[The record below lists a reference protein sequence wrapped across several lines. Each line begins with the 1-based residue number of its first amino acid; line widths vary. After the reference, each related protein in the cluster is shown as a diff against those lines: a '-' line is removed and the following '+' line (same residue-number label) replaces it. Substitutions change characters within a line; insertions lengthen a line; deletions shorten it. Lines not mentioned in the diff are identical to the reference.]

1 MRFNYKLKNKV
12 ELLSPAGDFDCVKAA
27 VQNGAD
33 AIYLGFSSFSARSAA
48 HNFTLEE
55 LKTAIDYAHV
65 RNVKVHLALNI
76 LIKNEEFSD
85 ALAIAEKA
93 YEYGV
98 DAIIVQDMGLAMA
111 LINHLPKLP
120 IHASTQMTANNLS
133 GVQTLGHLGFERI
146 VLARELSLHEIE
158 YICRSSDVEI
168 ETFIHGAL
176 CFSYSG
182 QCLMSSM
189 IGGRSANRGK
199 CAQACRL
206 PYELIENDK
215 AIDKGYLLSPRD
227 LCGLQFIPALIDAG
241 VASFKIE
248 GRLKSPEYVAIVT
261 RVYRKYIDL
270 YYSGEKFEIDPKDID
285 DLRQVFNRGNFSSGH
300 LDKDANRDLI
310 FKEKPNNM
318 GIYIGNVANYNYNKG
333 HISLN
338 LNDENV
344 AIGDSIT
351 FENEPTKYRISELM
365 FQNKNIPF
373 ACNNELVTIGRVK
386 GNINPGDKVF
396 KISSK
401 RLSDSARETF
411 SGKEFKKIKLY
422 CRVSV
427 KTGEPVSVSITPHKI
442 YENYKGVSVNITSNI
457 IPEIAINQPLTDD
470 KIISQFSKTNDT
482 PFEFSNIDVDLDSGL
497 CIPKISEINALRREA
512 LSKLQDLLILKFTRV
527 PVSIKMKSFN
537 DKPHN
542 NQVKISVLLS
552 QLGSDFDYME
562 MDEVDRVYIPL
573 RCFRDVNNKKA
584 ISTITSR
591 FDTYIYLPTVINL
604 NYLNLLN
611 SMMSSIISTYS
622 IKGFVFSSIG
632 EMDIIKKAISS
643 EFDCISNYTLNA
655 FNDYTVNELANRG
668 VNTVTLSPELTRYD
682 IQNIRSNVDKEL
694 IVYGNLKVMAS
705 KYCFLGNS
713 NNCYPTCESKCQNRS
728 NKYYLKD
735 RMGLKF
741 RIIPNSLQNISNIY
755 NSKTLSITYDGLNI
769 DYARIDILEEDI
781 PRINEV
787 IRTVRAGERFEGNEY
802 TNGNMS
808 RCV

>member
-1 MRFNYKLKNKV
+1 MKNKV
-12 ELLSPAGDFDCVKAA
+12 ELLSPAGDFDCVRAA

-33 AIYLGFSSFSARSAA
+33 AIYLGFSSFSARSSA

-55 LKTAIDYAHV
+55 LKQAIDYAHV

-76 LIKNEEFSD
+76 LIKNEEFPD
-85 ALAIAEKA
+85 ALSVAEKA
-93 YEYGV
+93 YEYGI

-133 GVQTLGHLGFERI
+133 GVQTLSRLGFQRI

-158 YICRSSDVEI
+158 HICRNSDVEI

-206 PYELIENDK
+206 PYELLENDK
-215 AIDKGYLLSPRD
+215 VIDNGYLLSPRD
-227 LCGLQFIPALIDAG
+227 LCGLEFIPALIEAD

-248 GRLKSPEYVAIVT
+248 GRLKSPEYVAVVT
-261 RVYRKYIDL
+261 RIYRKYIDL
-270 YYSGEKFEIDPKDID
+270 YYSGEKFEIDSKDID

-300 LDKDANRDLI
+300 LDKEANRDLI

-318 GIYIGNVANYNYNKG
+318 GIYIGNVANYNPSKG

-351 FENEPTKYRISELM
+351 FEHEPTKYRISELM
-365 FQNKNIPF
+365 FQDKNIPF
-373 ACNNELVTIGRVK
+373 ACNNELITIGRVK
-386 GNINPGDKVF
+386 GNIAPGDKVF
-396 KISSK
+396 KIASK
-401 RLSDSARETF
+401 RLSDDARETF

-422 CRVSV
+422 CRISI
-427 KTGEPVSVSITPHKI
+427 KAGEPVSVSITPHKV
-442 YENYKGVSVNITSNI
+442 YENYKGVSVNMVSNI
-457 IPEIAINQPLTDD
+457 IPETAINHPLTVE
-470 KIISQFSKTNDT
+470 KVIAQFSKTNDT
-482 PFEFSNIDVDLDSGL
+482 PFEFSNIDVDLDDGL
-497 CIPKISEINALRREA
+497 FIPKISEINALRRNA
-512 LSKLQDLLILKFTRV
+512 LTKLQDLLILKFTRV
-527 PVSIKMKSFN
+527 PVLMAMKSFADRPHN
-537 DKPHN
+537 DK
-542 NQVKISVLLS
+542 VKVSILLS
-552 QLGSDFDYME
+552 QINPDFNYME

-573 RCFRDVNNKKA
+573 RCFRDMKNKNA
-584 ISTITSR
+584 IATITSR

-611 SMMSSIISTYS
+611 SMMSSIISTYR
-622 IKGFVFSSIG
+622 IRGFVFSSIG
-632 EMDIIKKAISS
+632 ELDIIKNAISTG
-643 EFDCISNYTLNA
+643 EFDCISNYTLNV
-655 FNDYTVNELANRG
+655 FNDYTVHELANRG
-668 VNTVTLSPELTRYD
+668 ISTITLSPELTRRD
-682 IQNIRSNVDKEL
+682 IQNIKSDADKEL
-694 IVYGNLKVMAS
+694 IVYGKLKVMAS

-713 NNCYPTCESKCQNRS
+713 NNCYPTCESKCQNRE

-741 RIIPNSLQNISNIY
+741 RIIPNSLQTISNIY
-755 NSKTLSITYDGLNI
+755 NSKILSITYDGLNI

-787 IRTVRAGERFEGNEY
+787 IRTVKAGERFEGNDY